1 MAATATLPATP
12 QVPMALERPQMSL
25 RTHME
30 PVLTAELEEKHE
42 RAFITANSQPI
53 TLESLGKDYIT
64 PVFAKDNEVCISH
77 NLFIGAVYDAV
88 REFYNGETVEEPL
101 IRTSHIIKGRRP
113 EAINLKASQL
123 QPTDVTEYFERA
135 AFCINIPSIVE
146 DVCGNPLNLTVVGVK
161 SYGRDNLGGRLTPQ
175 RFSVAVG
182 FNCQCCCNLCIF
194 EHNGYKEEIRAIRDR
209 EIYFATLS
217 LLNLFDMSK
226 QIHLLRSLGDLSL
239 NESQFCQIL
248 GRMRLYSYL
257 PPAMLRG
264 IPQMLITDSQINNVA
279 KQYFRDDNFKAEN
292 NGEIS
297 LWKFYNLITG
307 ATKNSYIDSFL
318 SRSASATETVLG
330 ISRALKDED
339 SGYKWFLG

>member
-77 NLFIGAVYDAV
+77 SLFIGAVYDAV
-88 REFYNGETVEEPL
+88 KEFYNGETVEEPL

-123 QPTDVTEYFERA
+123 QPDDVTEYFERA

-182 FNCQCCCNLCIF
+182 FNCQACCNLCIF

-297 LWKFYNLITG
+297 LWKFYNLLTG

>member
-1 MAATATLPATP
+1 METAALAANPTLP
-12 QVPMALERPQMSL
+12 MAMERQLSEVRPRM
-25 RTHME
+25 T
-30 PVLTAELEEKHE
+30 VLTAEQQEKHE
-42 RAFITANSQPI
+42 RVFITANSQPI
-53 TLESLGKDYIT
+53 TLESLGTDYIT

-88 REFYNGETVEEPL
+88 REFYHGETVDEPL
-101 IRTSHIIKGRRP
+101 IRVSHIIKGRTP
-113 EAINLKASQL
+113 EAIFKKSSELL
-123 QPTDVTEYFERA
+123 PTDVTEYFERA
-135 AFCINIPSIVE
+135 AFCINVPSIVE

-175 RFSVAVG
+175 RFSIAAG
-182 FNCQCCCNLCIF
+182 FNCQACCNLCIF

-209 EIYFATLS
+209 EIYYATLS

-226 QIHLLRSLGDLSL
+226 QITLLRSLGDLSL
-239 NESQFCQIL
+239 NESQFCQII

-257 PPAMLRG
+257 PPTMMRG

-297 LWKFYNLITG
+297 LWKFYNLLTG

>member
-77 NLFIGAVYDAV
+77 SLFIGAVYDAV

-182 FNCQCCCNLCIF
+182 FNCQACCNLCIF

-318 SRSASATETVLG
+318 SRSASATSTVLG
-330 ISRALKDED
+330 ISRALRNED

>member
-77 NLFIGAVYDAV
+77 SLFIGAVYDAV

-101 IRTSHIIKGRRP
+101 IRTSHIIKGRTP
-113 EAINLKASQL
+113 EAIFKKSSELL
-123 QPTDVTEYFERA
+123 PTDVTEYFERA

-182 FNCQCCCNLCIF
+182 FNCQACS
-194 EHNGYKEEIRAIRDR
+194 AI
-209 EIYFATLS
+209 YA
-217 LLNLFDMSK
+217 
-226 QIHLLRSLGDLSL
+226 
-239 NESQFCQIL
+239 
-248 GRMRLYSYL
+248 
-257 PPAMLRG
+257 
-264 IPQMLITDSQINNVA
+264 
-279 KQYFRDDNFKAEN
+279 
-292 NGEIS
+292 
-297 LWKFYNLITG
+297 
-307 ATKNSYIDSFL
+307 FL
-318 SRSASATETVLG
+318 STMATRKKYGQSG
-330 ISRALKDED
+330 IVRYTLRP
-339 SGYKWFLG
+339 YHCLTYLT